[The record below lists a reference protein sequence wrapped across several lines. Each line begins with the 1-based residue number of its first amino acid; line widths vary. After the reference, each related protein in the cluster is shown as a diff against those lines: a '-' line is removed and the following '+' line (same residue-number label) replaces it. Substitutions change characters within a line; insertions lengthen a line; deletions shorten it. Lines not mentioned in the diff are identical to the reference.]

1 MEVEHHC
8 VAFTA
13 TGTRCTAWG
22 GGERRMCATHTRSHA
37 NGLPERR
44 ENQCAHY
51 SGQRRCPHDRLP
63 NIEHALC
70 ETHNTRRAEIA
81 QRRDAERAQA
91 QADRRRRNEI
101 IDELYTEFR
110 MNVAAWTWRDVVDE
124 LIRRRGQEPERITR
138 EIAFLVGLRYAT
150 RMFNITVDDYAN
162 YVRWAV
168 GGRVGDPPPLHVAL
182 QPMPP
187 PPGGA
192 RPGNELA
199 RIAADRQNVHT
210 AVVSRQTNENLDRIL
225 SVDTT
230 SIGHRSVERI
240 GSMWLLRSFSRM
252 HDKFVVLDD
261 MHKWYIKTMC
271 RAEGDRLYKRTLDG
285 VFALILTTPDIEM
298 RRELVKRLY
307 EECFE
312 AVGLCCDGHISRL
325 CNVFV
330 GFDERF
336 KPEISVNEQLQ
347 TKIAMIAAMEIPREA
362 KVTQATAVL
371 DELHVAPADR
381 VAWLEAL
388 E

>member
-1 MEVEHHC
+1 M
-8 VAFTA
+8 A
-13 TGTRCTAWG
+13 
-22 GGERRMCATHTRSHA
+22 
-37 NGLPERR
+37 
-44 ENQCAHY
+44 
-51 SGQRRCPHDRLP
+51 
-63 NIEHALC
+63 NIEYVLC
-70 ETHNTRRAEIA
+70 ETHNNRRAEIA
-81 QRRDAERAQA
+81 QRREAERVQAQAERA
-91 QADRRRRNEI
+91 RRNELI
-101 IDELYTEFR
+101 TELFNEFR
-110 MNVAAWTWRDVVDE
+110 LNVAAWTWRDMTDE
-124 LIRRRGQEPERITR
+124 VLRRRTEDPQRFSPNVIYV
-138 EIAFLVGLRYAT
+138 AGLRYAM
-150 RMFNITVDDYAN
+150 RMFGVHPTDYSN
-162 YVRWAV
+162 YFVWASN
-168 GGRVGDPPPLHVAL
+168 GRVGDPPVLHIAV
-182 QPMPP
+182 QPPP
-187 PPGGA
+187 PPG
-192 RPGNELA
+192 PPLNVLA

-210 AVVSRQTNENLDRIL
+210 TAVSKQTNENLERIL
-225 SVDTT
+225 KVDVTFFGNHT
-230 SIGHRSVERI
+230 VERI

-261 MHKWYIKTMC
+261 MSKWYARTLC

-285 VFALILTTPDIEM
+285 VFRLILSTPDVEM

-347 TKIAMIAAMEIPREA
+347 TKIAKIAALDVSRET